1 MAAWRQLRA
10 LAPVLQQE
18 HLIPETPD
26 TAPWSFSE
34 MPADALPY
42 HACLAGYRAYAR
54 PGVVADL
61 IPSAPA
67 RPLLARGALQLGHV
81 GLQLGHFRLQHAQFD
96 DVG

>member
-34 MPADALPY
+34 MPAAALPY

-54 PGVVADL
+54 AW
-61 IPSAPA
+61 
-67 RPLLARGALQLGHV
+67 LLT
-81 GLQLGHFRLQHAQFD
+81 
-96 DVG
+96 